1 MDLGKEYGQEGATLL
16 ALGRYEEAIVYF
28 DKALEI
34 DPNDTMALYNKGTAL
49 LALGRSEEAIVCFD
63 KAIQINPLD
72 ADSWHKKGMALWFEV
87 CEVGDDK
94 KGKEASRCFKEAI
107 QLDPNYKN
115 RTPAE
120 AL

>member
-34 DPNDTMALYNKGTAL
+34 DPNDADSWGSKGSALQQL
-49 LALGRSEEAIVCFD
+49 HRHEESLMCFD